1 MEKWLI
7 TVQTTCTD
15 PSREK
20 EFNDWYDEIH
30 VPDVLKV
37 PGIVRATRYEN
48 AIPSEE
54 QPKFLILLE
63 VEADDVWKVT
73 TALQENSSRAE
84 EEGRM
89 SELLKISSG
98 AVYRQIAAP
107 VEST

>member
-1 MEKWLI
+1 MERWLI
-7 TVQTTCTD
+7 TVQTNCTD
-15 PSREK
+15 TSREN

-73 TALQENSSRAE
+73 TALQEHSSKAE

-89 SELLKISSG
+89 SALLKISSG